1 MADFSITKRIAR
13 LPCGGCRSNCS
24 NDCVKCS
31 FCNNWYHRKCQQIS
45 ADEMKI
51 WEKIVCVSCR
61 TLDGIEF
68 DYLMGMRR
76 LKNAADTKVLAKL
89 KTAVTRET
97 LFDSRLQGYLQ
108 SCEPIQIRDNPISI
122 WFIPRRGY
130 TIM

>member
-31 FCNNWYHRKCQQIS
+31 LCNNWYHRKCQQIS

-51 WEKIVCVSCR
+51 WNKIELGYVCVSCR

-76 LKNAADTKVLAKL
+76 LKNV
-89 KTAVTRET
+89 
-97 LFDSRLQGYLQ
+97 
-108 SCEPIQIRDNPISI
+108 SI
-122 WFIPRRGY
+122 GLNNL
-130 TIM
+130 